1 MEAEP
6 HDPERRSLVTPGRSQ
21 RKEKSVQGR
30 ARSRRR
36 SRSRSRSRSRRRSRS
51 CRRDCSR
58 NISHS
63 RHGSRRRSCNRGR
76 SPSINFENSHNSA
89 RSQSRYCDL
98 YIKERHLYNERKRI
112 RELEDE
118 LQKKLRDLDSDKIQP
133 LQNKSNKRQHEE
145 SVPQTPLEVS
155 PKHTKEQT
163 DMSYNVSI
171 KTTPNDKYKVMIKI
185 NGNSI
190 CCQVDL
196 GSEVTLI
203 RESDAKAIK
212 LTWTSVNS
220 PYLRGLGNIP
230 YLPLGRTFAD
240 IELQGL
246 VEKQVEILI
255 VADSLIN
262 LPVLLG
268 HSFTERPNLR
278 IIKTDT
284 YLQFDRVDD
293 TLNSKISLRSGVNLK
308 IGLGEMRVLIVKS
321 DEVYNGYVY
330 IRGNIRG
337 CPGNEHYLLPGEYE
351 IVNVNYDLSVH
362 TYNTTIKYGEQLTDV
377 EVRSLKELLHRYK
390 TCFSTGMH
398 DLGFT
403 TVTEMEIHL
412 KDVNPVVYRP
422 YRLSHSE
429 RQLPE
434 VQLGINTSVHDV
446 TKRTPTEMLFGRKV
460 NNPSQGILNSIS
472 DDIGNGVIKDS
483 LDKIRLEA
491 KELIKYN
498 QEKNKDRF
506 DLKRKSASKYKE
518 GDLVKIIRTIAGN
531 SGQSKKLEPKC
542 QGPYRIK
549 KILPNDRFVVE
560 DTPLTRKGKRYENVV
575 SIDKISPWLSF
586 SAPVVSS
593 DSSDNDSN

>member
-21 RKEKSVQGR
+21 RKEKSSQGR

-98 YIKERHLYNERKRI
+98 YIQERHLYNERKRI
-112 RELEDE
+112 QELEDE

-155 PKHTKEQT
+155 PKP
-163 DMSYNVSI
+163 
-171 KTTPNDKYKVMIKI
+171 TPRA
-185 NGNSI
+185 NG
-190 CCQVDL
+190 
-196 GSEVTLI
+196 
-203 RESDAKAIK
+203 
-212 LTWTSVNS
+212 
-220 PYLRGLGNIP
+220 
-230 YLPLGRTFAD
+230 
-240 IELQGL
+240 
-246 VEKQVEILI
+246 QVERYNRTILT
-255 VADSLIN
+255 SL
-262 LPVLLG
+262 
-268 HSFTERPNLR
+268 S
-278 IIKTDT
+278 
-284 YLQFDRVDD
+284 
-293 TLNSKISLRSGVNLK
+293 TLNHGKSNDSWDLR
-308 IGLGEMRVLIVKS
+308 
-321 DEVYNGYVY
+321 
-330 IRGNIRG
+330 
-337 CPGNEHYLLPGEYE
+337 
-351 IVNVNYDLSVH
+351 
-362 TYNTTIKYGEQLTDV
+362 
-377 EVRSLKELLHRYK
+377 
-390 TCFSTGMH
+390 
-398 DLGFT
+398 
-403 TVTEMEIHL
+403 
-412 KDVNPVVYRP
+412 
-422 YRLSHSE
+422 
-429 RQLPE
+429 LPE

-506 DLKRKSASKYKE
+506 DLKRKSARKYKE

>member
-98 YIKERHLYNERKRI
+98 YIQERHLYNERKRI

-155 PKHTKEQT
+155 PKH
-163 DMSYNVSI
+163 VSI
-171 KTTPNDKYKVMIKI
+171 KTTPNDKYKVMIRI

-337 CPGNEHYLLPGEYE
+337 CPGNEHYCLCEDLQCTSECKGASCVSKCTGGKCLSFCAGSECKSLSEGNRSVSRCYGSLCKAQVEGDRSYAKCKGPDCEAGCAGQDCRATCDGDGCTATCNGEDCPNKKPSVPEPPSVSELP
-351 IVNVNYDLSVH
+351 S
-362 TYNTTIKYGEQLTDV
+362 
-377 EVRSLKELLHRYK
+377 
-390 TCFSTGMH
+390 
-398 DLGFT
+398 
-403 TVTEMEIHL
+403 
-412 KDVNPVVYRP
+412 
-422 YRLSHSE
+422 
-429 RQLPE
+429 LPE
-434 VQLGINTSVHDV
+434 APKKPQELNKNIKTDTSQPPK
-446 TKRTPTEMLFGRKV
+446 TNAPPT
-460 NNPSQGILNSIS
+460 
-472 DDIGNGVIKDS
+472 
-483 LDKIRLEA
+483 
-491 KELIKYN
+491 
-498 QEKNKDRF
+498 NK
-506 DLKRKSASKYKE
+506 KSKE
-518 GDLVKIIRTIAGN
+518 GPEAGE
-531 SGQSKKLEPKC
+531 K
-542 QGPYRIK
+542 
-549 KILPNDRFVVE
+549 
-560 DTPLTRKGKRYENVV
+560 
-575 SIDKISPWLSF
+575 
-586 SAPVVSS
+586 
-593 DSSDNDSN
+593 

>member
-21 RKEKSVQGR
+21 RKEKSSQGR

-51 CRRDCSR
+51 CSRDCSR

-98 YIKERHLYNERKRI
+98 YIQERHLYNERKRI

-155 PKHTKEQT
+155 PKH
-163 DMSYNVSI
+163 VSI

-351 IVNVNYDLSVH
+351 IVNATPRANGQVERYNRTILTSLSTLNHGKSNDSWDL
-362 TYNTTIKYGEQLTDV
+362 
-377 EVRSLKELLHRYK
+377 R
-390 TCFSTGMH
+390 
-398 DLGFT
+398 
-403 TVTEMEIHL
+403 
-412 KDVNPVVYRP
+412 
-422 YRLSHSE
+422 
-429 RQLPE
+429 LPE

-460 NNPSQGILNSIS
+460 NNPSQGVLNSIS

-506 DLKRKSASKYKE
+506 DLQRKSPRKYKE